1 MLDFKELV
9 AQSWEVPV
17 SSTNKARVL
26 HIKLARL
33 AKALKRWNM
42 QRIIASKQESV
53 EAQQLVLQ
61 MDELEEERPLT
72 KAETQT
78 HKAAKNKI
86 LEIAA
91 MQKIRLQQRS

>member
-61 MDELEEERPLT
+61 MDELEERPLT

-91 MQKIRLQQRS
+91 MRKIRLQQRS